1 MGALHVLLGAVIGI
15 AEEGGDFGRWQN
27 MADARA
33 GGISLTGIGAVFAGL
48 AILFGFMTLLGWIFY
63 GRKQVAAGAGAELD
77 STVGGPSRADSG
89 RDAPP
94 TEDGAD
100 ADAAADAEDEPEEE
114 PFVLPE
120 TPPYLVPST
129 LISGAALALHLYDK
143 GALGLGVAQ
152 QLEVDGLPRKVVLL
166 AVGTMNRARVD
177 GEEIVFSRTRIAP
190 EEAA

>member
-1 MGALHVLLGAVIGI
+1 MGALHLILGAVSGI
-15 AEEGGDFGRWQN
+15 AREGGDFGRWQN

-48 AILFGFMTLLGWIFY
+48 VILFGFMTLLGWFFS
-63 GRKQVAAGAGAELD
+63 GRKPVVTVEVGSEPA
-77 STVGGPSRADSG
+77 VGGASG
-89 RDAPP
+89 PDEAAQGP
-94 TEDGAD
+94 TDEVEGA
-100 ADAAADAEDEPEEE
+100 AEEPGEPEEE

-120 TPPYLVPST
+120 TPPHLVPST
-129 LISGAALALHLYDK
+129 LISGAALALHLYDE
-143 GALGLGVAQ
+143 GALALGQAQ